1 MFQKI
6 DAHQHFWHYAPEA
19 FDWINEEMAVIRRDF
34 LPGDLKPELDA
45 AGYDGCVAVQAP
57 QTEAETEFLLGL
69 AAQHDFIRGVVGWV
83 DLRAGNAEERLA
95 HFAQFPK
102 LVGVRHI
109 VQAEP
114 DDEFLL
120 DPAFS
125 RGVGL
130 LGQFNLTYD
139 ILIYPRH
146 LPVAARF
153 AARFPNQPFVLDHLA
168 KPFIKD
174 HQIEPW
180 ARHLREL
187 AQHENVYCK
196 LSGMVTEADWLV
208 WDRDDFTP
216 YLDVALEAFG
226 PGRLMI
232 GSDWPVCK
240 VAAGYG
246 EVMALVEEYISRL
259 SPTENAAILGENAIR
274 FYRLQS

>member
-1 MFQKI
+1 
-6 DAHQHFWHYAPEA
+6 
-19 FDWINEEMAVIRRDF
+19 MAAIRRDF

-57 QTEAETEFLLGL
+57 QTEAETEFLLDL
-69 AAQHDFIRGVVGWV
+69 AAQYDFIRGVVGWV

-95 HFAQFPK
+95 HFAQFSK

-120 DPAFS
+120 DPAFG
-125 RGVGL
+125 RGIGL
-130 LGQFNLTYD
+130 LQKFNLTYD

-146 LPVAARF
+146 LPIAARF
-153 AARFPNQPFVLDHLA
+153 AAHFPDQPFVLDHLA

-174 HQIEPW
+174 HEIEPW

-187 AQHENVYCK
+187 ARHENVHCK
-196 LSGMVTEADWLV
+196 LSGMVTEADWIA

-246 EVMALVEEYISRL
+246 EVMALVEEYVARL
-259 SPTENAAILGENAIR
+259 TPTESAAILGENASR
-274 FYRLQS
+274 FYGLSS

>member
-1 MFQKI
+1 MPQKI
-6 DAHQHFWHYAPEA
+6 DAHQHFWHYTLEA

-69 AAQHDFIRGVVGWV
+69 AAQYDFVRGVVGWV
-83 DLRAGNAEERLA
+83 DLRASNVGERLA
-95 HFAQFPK
+95 HFAQFPE

-120 DPAFS
+120 GPEFN
-125 RGVGL
+125 RGIGL
-130 LGQFNLTYD
+130 LRQFDLTYD

-146 LPVAARF
+146 L
-153 AARFPNQPFVLDHLA
+153 
-168 KPFIKD
+168 
-174 HQIEPW
+174 
-180 ARHLREL
+180 REL
-187 AQHENVYCK
+187 ARHENVYCK

-246 EVMALVEEYISRL
+246 EVMALVEEYVSRL
-259 SPTENAAILGENAIR
+259 SPTEKAAILGENAIR
-274 FYRLQS
+274 FYGL

>member
-1 MFQKI
+1 
-6 DAHQHFWHYAPEA
+6 
-19 FDWINEEMAVIRRDF
+19 
-34 LPGDLKPELDA
+34 
-45 AGYDGCVAVQAP
+45 
-57 QTEAETEFLLGL
+57 
-69 AAQHDFIRGVVGWV
+69 
-83 DLRAGNAEERLA
+83 
-95 HFAQFPK
+95 
-102 LVGVRHI
+102 

-114 DDEFLL
+114 DDAFLL
-120 DPAFS
+120 GADFG

-130 LGQFNLTYD
+130 LRQFGLTYD

-153 AARFPNQPFVLDHLA
+153 AARFPGQPFVLDHLA

-174 HQIEPW
+174 HELQPW

-187 AQHENVYCK
+187 ARHENVYCK

-226 PGRLMI
+226 PARLMI

-246 EVMALVEEYISRL
+246 EVMHLVEEYVSRL
-259 SPTENAAILGENAIR
+259 SPTESAAMLGENAIR
-274 FYRLQS
+274 FYGLKS